1 LSDSSQNRGAEF
13 AAQMQREAAG
23 RQKSRNL
30 RPLLGLWPFLRA
42 YTGLLALA
50 FVFLVLAAAATL
62 SFPVVMG
69 RFADAFTLENA
80 EIFERYFLLIIVA
93 AILMVVLGT
102 IRFYLVSWIGERVVA
117 DIRDAVYRHITSLS
131 PSFYEVTKTGE
142 VISRLTTDTT
152 LIQNVVGTTISMAL
166 RSTINAIGAFVMLM
180 ITSPQLTS
188 LVLLVVPLI
197 IGVLIVVG
205 RWLRKLSRTTQDRV
219 ADTGAFA
226 VESLGAIQ
234 TVQAFTHE
242 AEDRA
247 NFSSAVE
254 AAFKVAIKRVMAR
267 SYLQVAIGGLGY
279 VAVILVIWFGLGM
292 VQEDSKA
299 VAQGLMAQEDA
310 FTIGA
315 LFTFTGFAFI
325 LAFGVAALSEVWS
338 EVQRAAGASE
348 RLVELLQVKPD
359 IVAPEN
365 PVDMPHPAT
374 GRVEFRDVT
383 FHYPTRP
390 EVSALEGYDLQ
401 VKEGETIALVGPSGA
416 GKTTVFQL
424 LLRFYDPQS
433 GQVFVD
439 GVNVKDATPQDIRG
453 RISVVQQDTVIFSG
467 SLLENI
473 RYGRPTA
480 SDAEVKEA
488 AIAALADNFIQ
499 DLPDG
504 YDTNLGERGMT
515 LSGGQRQRIAIA
527 RAILRDAPILLL
539 DEATSALDAE
549 SERLVQQALDRIMKG
564 RTTIVIAHRL
574 ATVVKADR
582 IIVMDHGRVVDMG
595 THEELSE
602 KGGLYAH
609 LADLQF
615 GGGEAA
621 DRAEAKTVAAQ

>member
-1 LSDSSQNRGAEF
+1 MSDSSQNRGAEF
-13 AAQMQREAAG
+13 AAEIQREAAG
-23 RQKSRNL
+23 RQKSRDL
-30 RPLLGLWPFLRA
+30 KPLLGLWPFVRRYKWTLS
-42 YTGLLALA
+42 LA
-50 FVFLVLAAAATL
+50 FIFLLFASSATL
-62 SFPVVMG
+62 TFPFVIG
-69 RFADAFTLENA
+69 QFADAFTLESA
-80 EIFERYFLLIIVA
+80 EVFEQYFLLIIVA
-93 AILMVVLGT
+93 ALMMVVLGT
-102 IRFYLVSWIGERVVA
+102 IRFFLVSWLGERVVA
-117 DIRDAVYRHITSLS
+117 DVRNAVYERITSLS

-152 LIQNVVGTTISMAL
+152 LIQNVVGSTVSIAL
-166 RSTINAIGAFVMLM
+166 RSTINSIGAAILLWL
-180 ITSPQLTS
+180 TSPALTG
-188 LVLLVVPLI
+188 LVLLVVPII
-197 IGVLIVVG
+197 IGILIGVS
-205 RWLRKLSRTTQDRV
+205 RWLRRLSRSMQDRV

-242 AEDRA
+242 EQDRA
-247 NFSSAVE
+247 NYRSAVE
-254 AAFKVAIKRVMAR
+254 AAFKVAIRRVYAR
-267 SYLQVAIGGLGY
+267 SYLQVSIGGLGY

-292 VQEDSKA
+292 VQEDSA
-299 VAQGLMAQEDA
+299 AIAAGTMLQEDA

-315 LFTFTGFAFI
+315 LLTFTGYAFM
-325 LAFGVAALSEVWS
+325 LAFGVAALGEVWS

-348 RLVELLQVKPD
+348 RLVELLSVEPD
-359 IVAPEN
+359 IKAPEN
-365 PVDMPHPAT
+365 PVSMPVPAT

-390 EVSALEGYDLQ
+390 EVSALDGYSLQ
-401 VKEGETIALVGPSGA
+401 VTEGETVALVGPSGA

-433 GQVFVD
+433 GQVFLD
-439 GVNVKDATPQDIRG
+439 GINVKDATPQDVRG

-473 RYGRPTA
+473 RYGRPEA

-488 AIAALADNFIQ
+488 AIAALADEFIK

-574 ATVVKADR
+574 ATVIKADR
-582 IIVMDHGRVVDMG
+582 IVVMDNGRVVDTG

-621 DRAEAKTVAAQ
+621 DRAEAAAVAAQ

>member
-1 LSDSSQNRGAEF
+1 MSDSSQNRGAEF
-13 AAQMQREAAG
+13 AAEIQREAAG
-23 RQKSRNL
+23 RQKSRDL
-30 RPLLGLWPFLRA
+30 KPLLRLWPFMLK
-42 YTGLLALA
+42 YKGILALA
-50 FVFLVLAAAATL
+50 FIFLLFASSATL
-62 SFPVVMG
+62 TFPFVIG
-69 RFADAFTLENA
+69 RFADAFTLESA
-80 EIFERYFLLIIVA
+80 EVFERYFFLIIIA
-93 AILMVVLGT
+93 ALLMVVLGT
-102 IRFYLVSWIGERVVA
+102 IRFFLVSWLGERVVA
-117 DIRDAVYRHITSLS
+117 DIRNAVYERITALS

-152 LIQNVVGTTISMAL
+152 LIQNVVGSTVSIAL
-166 RSTINAIGAFVMLM
+166 RSTINAIGAAVLLWL
-180 ITSPQLTS
+180 TSPALTG
-188 LVLLVVPLI
+188 LVLLVVPII
-197 IGVLIVVG
+197 IGILIAVS
-205 RWLRKLSRTTQDRV
+205 RWLRKLSRSMQDRI

-242 AEDRA
+242 EEDRA
-247 NFSSAVE
+247 NYRVAVE
-254 AAFKVAIKRVMAR
+254 AAFKVAIRRVYAR
-267 SYLQVAIGGLGY
+267 SYLQVSIGGLGY

-292 VQEDSKA
+292 VQEDA
-299 VAQGLMAQEDA
+299 AAIAAGTLAQEDA
-310 FTIGA
+310 FTFGA
-315 LFTFTGFAFI
+315 LLTFTGYAFM
-325 LAFGVAALSEVWS
+325 LAFGVAALGEVWS

-348 RLVELLQVKPD
+348 RLVELLSVEPEIQ
-359 IVAPEN
+359 APEN
-365 PVDMPHPAT
+365 PVAMPLPAT

-401 VKEGETIALVGPSGA
+401 VEAGETIALVGPSGA

-439 GVNVKDATPQDIRG
+439 GINVKDATPQDVRG

-473 RYGRPTA
+473 RYGRPSA

-582 IIVMDHGRVVDMG
+582 IIVMDHGRVVDTG
-595 THEELSE
+595 THEELSK

-621 DRAEAKTVAAQ
+621 DRAEAATVAAQ

>member
-1 LSDSSQNRGAEF
+1 MSDASQNRGAEF
-13 AAQMQREAAG
+13 AAQIQREAAG
-23 RQKSRNL
+23 REKSRDL
-30 RPLLGLWPFLRA
+30 KPLLGLWPFMKVYR
-42 YTGLLALA
+42 GRLALA
-50 FVFLVLAAAATL
+50 FLFLLMAASATL
-62 SFPVVMG
+62 YFPFVLG

-80 EIFERYFLLIIVA
+80 EIFERYFLLIILA
-93 AILMVVLGT
+93 AVLMVVLGT
-102 IRFYLVSWIGERVVA
+102 IRFFIVSWIGERVVA

-152 LIQNVVGTTISMAL
+152 LIQNVVGSTISVAL

-197 IGVLIVVG
+197 VGVLIVVG
-205 RWLRKLSRTTQDRV
+205 RWLRKLSRTTQDRI

-247 NFSSAVE
+247 NFGSAVE
-254 AAFKVAIKRVMAR
+254 AAFVVAIKRVYAR

-279 VAVILVIWFGLGM
+279 VAVILVIWFGLGL
-292 VQEDSKA
+292 VQEDSAA
-299 VAQGLMAQEDA
+299 VAAGTLAEAEA

-315 LFTFTGFAFI
+315 LFTFTGYAFI
-325 LAFGVAALSEVWS
+325 LAFGVAALGEVWS

-348 RLVELLQVKPD
+348 RLVELLSVKPE
-359 IVAPEN
+359 IEAPEN
-365 PVDMPHPAT
+365 PVALPLPAT

-390 EVSALEGYDLQ
+390 EVSALEGYSLQ
-401 VKEGETIALVGPSGA
+401 VNEGETIALVGPSGA

-433 GQVFVD
+433 GQVFLD
-439 GVNVKDATPQDIRG
+439 GVNVKDATPQDVRG

-473 RYGRPTA
+473 RYGRPSA
-480 SDAEVKEA
+480 SDGEVKDA
-488 AIAALADNFIQ
+488 AIAALADEFIK
-499 DLPDG
+499 DLPNG
-504 YDTNLGERGMT
+504 YETNLGERGMT

-549 SERLVQQALDRIMKG
+549 SERLVQKALDRIMKG

-582 IIVMDHGRVVDMG
+582 IVVMENGQVVDTG

-621 DRAEAKTVAAQ
+621 DRAEAAAIAAQ